1 MSLING
7 PKKVLP
13 TPPSTQPPAV
23 GAMAG
28 AGAMAILQ
36 KLAGIR
42 FDPAPTYLFF
52 VELSGSAVACFTE
65 VSGMGAVRAIEKV
78 SEGGRNDH
86 SHVLPGKVEYPNII
100 LKRGLSLSRE
110 LWSWFGTGIYDF
122 KVKKMDITI
131 TQGAPGM
138 NALSAAMDAGY
149 GIVKRWSVEKAF
161 PVSWKLS
168 DLNVNSQDS
177 VAIETI
183 EIAHEGL
190 SLDLVAGTPLS
201 PAGAIMDLLS

>member
-100 LKRGLSLSRE
+100 LKRGLSLSR
-110 LWSWFGTGIYDF
+110 
-122 KVKKMDITI
+122 
-131 TQGAPGM
+131 
-138 NALSAAMDAGY
+138 
-149 GIVKRWSVEKAF
+149 
-161 PVSWKLS
+161 
-168 DLNVNSQDS
+168 
-177 VAIETI
+177 
-183 EIAHEGL
+183 
-190 SLDLVAGTPLS
+190 
-201 PAGAIMDLLS
+201 